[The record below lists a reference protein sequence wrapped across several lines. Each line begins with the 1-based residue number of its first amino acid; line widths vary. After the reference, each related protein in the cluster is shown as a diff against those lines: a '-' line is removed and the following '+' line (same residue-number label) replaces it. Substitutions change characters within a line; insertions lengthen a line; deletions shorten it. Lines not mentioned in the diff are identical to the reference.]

1 MSHVHPDGVKS
12 IPGHTGVTGGPV
24 EVEKINIAE
33 RQPLQSVRDFLE
45 IIILIFINKKI
56 KCPTFD
62 IAFGVSIGFVSV
74 GSVSFTFP
82 ISSRPMGSFFFS
94 SFGLLSEMSMLTNLN
109 KISSGIRLW
118 LRVLRND
125 FGAGSALNL
134 ATVFCFFKLFSGTEV
149 EVVTSEIFSLLSSVF
164 FTILSR
170 YLVEALEVS
179 QATLEISTGSLAEVL
194 DFDKSRV
201 FSSLTDVRYLLRH
214 LLGCGSF
221 PTWMED
227 NRAEVLDLESDLLQ
241 VSGGGA
247 GGCVGGGAGGGTSDS
262 FTVVFEVDRT
272 LSTGGGGGGAT
283 ATLLRSNLAL
293 HLDNVRFGTK
303 DSFKGGQTGS

>member
-1 MSHVHPDGVKS
+1 M
-12 IPGHTGVTGGPV
+12 
-24 EVEKINIAE
+24 
-33 RQPLQSVRDFLE
+33 
-45 IIILIFINKKI
+45 

-62 IAFGVSIGFVSV
+62 IAFGVSIGFVSG

-82 ISSRPMGSFFFS
+82 VSSRPMGSFFFS
-94 SFGLLSEMSMLTNLN
+94 SFGLLSERSMLTNLN

-118 LRVLRND
+118 LRVFRND

-134 ATVFCFFKLFSGTEV
+134 ATVFCFFKLFSGTAV
-149 EVVTSEIFSLLSSVF
+149 VVVTSEIFSLLSSVF
-164 FTILSR
+164 LTILSR

-179 QATLEISTGSLAEVL
+179 QATLEISTGSLADVL

-214 LLGCGSF
+214 LVLGCGSF
-221 PTWMED
+221 PTLMED

-241 VSGGGA
+241 VSGGGG
-247 GGCVGGGAGGGTSDS
+247 GGCVGGGVGRVAGDAWGTSDS

-283 ATLLRSNLAL
+283 LLRSNLAL

-303 DSFKGGQTGS
+303 VSFKGGHTGS